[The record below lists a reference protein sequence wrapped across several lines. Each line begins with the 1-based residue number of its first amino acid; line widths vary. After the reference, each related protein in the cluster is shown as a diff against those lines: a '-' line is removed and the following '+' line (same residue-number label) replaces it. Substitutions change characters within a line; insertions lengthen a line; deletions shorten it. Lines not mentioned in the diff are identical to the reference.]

1 MVSLAQSPVGPFEQ
15 QIGDSP
21 PRIPPV
27 YTPPDRRRCRG
38 GRDGWQA
45 SFVLTGGLVGLAW
58 SGRQCTDPSWGV
70 RIDEGQA
77 EGGASA
83 DHAPEPP

>member
-27 YTPPDRRRCRG
+27 YTPPDRRRRRG
-38 GRDGWQA
+38 GRDGWQVRA
-45 SFVLTGGLVGLAW
+45 QSIPRVPEAAQGTLA
-58 SGRQCTDPSWGV
+58 
-70 RIDEGQA
+70 
-77 EGGASA
+77 
-83 DHAPEPP
+83 HAPGKVRQGRVRSQDE